1 MGEVMNMDRYYVLGQ
16 LVTAVTMLRESK
28 TAYTLLP
35 EIRSNPVMAC
45 KDAQTVKDV
54 AGIPGRLTE
63 VFGTI
68 TASAYPAWGA
78 SKYTALILLAV
89 KKIKPT
95 VRATMEIKYDPGIVE
110 IIEDL
115 GISIAHMEIR
125 QGDTLDAILNACLCD
140 GVLADVLYTE
150 GGFAREG
157 AIIITHEDAVKVAET
172 VLKIAEKY
180 AAKE

>member
-1 MGEVMNMDRYYVLGQ
+1 MNIDRYYVLGQ
-16 LVTAVTMLRESK
+16 LVTAVTILRESR
-28 TAYTLLP
+28 TAYALLP

-45 KDAQTVKDV
+45 KDARTTEDV

-68 TASAYPAWGA
+68 TASAYPAWGG

-89 KKIKPT
+89 KKIKPSI
-95 VRATMEIKYDPGIVE
+95 RATMEIKYNPMLVE

-125 QGDTLDAILNACLCD
+125 QGASLDDILNTCICD

-157 AIIITHEDAVKVAET
+157 AIIVTGENAVNVADT
-172 VLKIAEKY
+172 IIKIADIY
-180 AAKE
+180 AVRNKK